1 MVIGDNVI
9 IVRFVVIKCGI
20 FKLNDESFVYDGDE
34 FNLSLEI
41 LIERYMYSYIENR
54 F

>member
-34 FNLSLEI
+34 FNL
-41 LIERYMYSYIENR
+41 YIR
-54 F
+54 DFDRKVYV